1 MIQFWPVLDSV
12 LSIKHEMSCYTVQDY
27 LDGLVQD
34 DSIFSELAIV
44 MLQIST
50 NTSNC
55 FVIPQKIV
63 F

>member
-1 MIQFWPVLDSV
+1 
-12 LSIKHEMSCYTVQDY
+12 MSCYTMQDY

-34 DSIFSELAIV
+34 DNIFSELAIV

-50 NTSNC
+50 KTSNC

-63 F
+63 L